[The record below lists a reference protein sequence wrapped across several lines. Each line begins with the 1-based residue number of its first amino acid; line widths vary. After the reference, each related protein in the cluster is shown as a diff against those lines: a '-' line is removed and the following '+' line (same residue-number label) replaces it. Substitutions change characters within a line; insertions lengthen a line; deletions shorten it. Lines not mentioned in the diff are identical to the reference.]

1 MASGKSTD
9 ANYVAPDDNGHVTS
23 SPNNVSFMT
32 LLLWSSD
39 VRGFTSSS
47 WVSVWSRYN
56 TVDNILSQYNQLSN
70 PVAYDGKIDFNIV
83 KAGDLSVF
91 EENGKKEIGIVV
103 SINPNET
110 DNKKDYG
117 DGTFGVVSASD
128 AMGDA
133 IYTILSSNE
142 ITKYSFYHHK

>member
-1 MASGKSTD
+1 M
-9 ANYVAPDDNGHVTS
+9 
-23 SPNNVSFMT
+23 
-32 LLLWSSD
+32 
-39 VRGFTSSS
+39 
-47 WVSVWSRYN
+47 
-56 TVDNILSQYNQLSN
+56 SQYNQLSN
-70 PVAYDGKIDFNIV
+70 PVVNDGKIDFNIV
-83 KAGDLSVF
+83 KAGDLCVF

-133 IYTILSSNE
+133 IYTILSPNE